1 MKEYLLDTEDGV
13 SPGDGSRLQND
24 FQKKLH
30 HLTSDAKKSARE
42 AHKQVLLTQ
51 KESDFINIDLMAV
64 VYHILYEK

>member
-1 MKEYLLDTEDGV
+1 MDAEDGV

-51 KESDFINIDLMAV
+51 KESDFIKIDLMTV
-64 VYHILYEK
+64 VYYIL

>member
-51 KESDFINIDLMAV
+51 KESDFININLMTV
-64 VYHILYEK
+64 VYHILYVK